1 MKPTE
6 DLKNEHAA
14 VKLALK
20 ILAETARRLEEGV
33 GVEEDH
39 LGGLLEFLRVF
50 VDRCHHGKE
59 EDLLFPA
66 MERAGV
72 PREGGPLGVMLAE
85 HKEGRTYVK
94 AMGAAFLEYRKG
106 GKTAGREYAQNAR
119 GYASLLARHIE
130 KEDNVLYPLAESRL
144 PAGVWKELEAGFEK
158 IEDEVVRAGR
168 HEEFHAL
175 LHRLKEEY
183 LPQKGGLK

>member
-20 ILAETARRLEEGV
+20 ILEETARRLEEGV
-33 GVEEDH
+33 SVEEDH

-85 HKEGRTYVK
+85 HKEGRMYVK
-94 AMGAAFLEYRKG
+94 GMGAAFLEYRKG
-106 GKTAGREYAQNAR
+106 GRTSGREYAQNAR
-119 GYASLLARHIE
+119 GYPSW
-130 KEDNVLYPLAESRL
+130 
-144 PAGVWKELEAGFEK
+144 PAISKRRTTSSIPWP
-158 IEDEVVRAGR
+158 RAGCR
-168 HEEFHAL
+168 PGSGRSWKRAL
-175 LHRLKEEY
+175 RRSRTRSSERAATRNST
-183 LPQKGGLK
+183 PSFTA

>member
-20 ILAETARRLEEGV
+20 ILEETARRLEEGV
-33 GVEEDH
+33 SVEEDH

-85 HKEGRTYVK
+85 HKEGRMYVK
-94 AMGAAFLEYRKG
+94 GMGAAFLEYRKG
-106 GKTAGREYAQNAR
+106 GRTSGREYAQNAR

-144 PAGVWKELEAGFEK
+144 PAGVWKKLEAGFEK
-158 IEDEVVRAGR
+158 TAT
-168 HEEFHAL
+168 HLAL
-175 LHRLKEEY
+175 DDIRESINEMRYYREHFLK
-183 LPQKGGLK
+183 LA